1 MFTCRLRG
9 KKCNRHPRMP
19 MRSHQH
25 LSGHGEEIRHLSDRT
40 FSKAELSDCPIWIE
54 LVSQVHSNTQLK
66 NLVRMDTVFG

>member
-1 MFTCRLRG
+1 
-9 KKCNRHPRMP
+9 

-25 LSGHGEEIRHLSDRT
+25 LIGHGEEFRHLSDRT

-66 NLVRMDTVFG
+66 NLVGMDTAFA